1 MSSSYAV
8 ITGETRGLGRTFVE
22 SFWNAGYSLY
32 LPGRDLS
39 TLQEVKDGLSLRL
52 GQTCMVAQCDL
63 SVPAAVRELGEA
75 LSQGDIRVDVL
86 INNAAVQGP
95 IGPVWINDVAG
106 WEVAIQVNLL
116 APMAICRA
124 VVPKMIA
131 AGGGS
136 IINLSG
142 GGATGSRPNFSA
154 YASAKA
160 ALVRFSETLA
170 QEAKPHGV
178 KVNCIA
184 PGAMKTSM
192 MGEVLAAG
200 TALAGAREIDL
211 ATQVLADGGSSMA
224 RVAELALFLASSA
237 SDGITGKLISA
248 VWDDWQQWPQ
258 HLSELET
265 SDVYTLRRIAGRDRG
280 FTWGDK

>member
-1 MSSSYAV
+1 
-8 ITGETRGLGRTFVE
+8 
-22 SFWNAGYSLY
+22 
-32 LPGRDLS
+32 
-39 TLQEVKDGLSLRL
+39 
-52 GQTCMVAQCDL
+52 MVAHCDL
-63 SVPAAVRELGEA
+63 SVPAAVCALGEA

-95 IGPVWINDVAG
+95 IGPAWINDIAG
-106 WEVAIQVNLL
+106 WEAAIQVNLV

-142 GGATGSRPNFSA
+142 GGATGPRPNFSA

-192 MGEVLAAG
+192 MDQVLAVG

-211 ATQVLADGGSSMA
+211 ATQVVADGGSSMA

-237 SDGITGKLISA
+237 SEGITGKLISA
-248 VWDDWQQWPQ
+248 VWDDWQRWPQ

-265 SDVYTLRRIAGRDRG
+265 SDVYTLRRIVGRDRG

>member
-1 MSSSYAV
+1 MSATYAV
-8 ITGETRGLGRTFVE
+8 ITGATGGLGRTLAE
-22 SFWNAGYSLY
+22 SFWHAGYSLH
-32 LPGRDLS
+32 LVGRELGA
-39 TLQEVKDGLSLRL
+39 LHQLREGLSSRL
-52 GQTCMVAQCDL
+52 GQTCMVAHCDL
-63 SVPAAVRELGEA
+63 SVPAAVCALGEA

-95 IGPVWINDVAG
+95 IGPAWINDIAG
-106 WEVAIQVNLL
+106 WEAAIQVNLV

-142 GGATGSRPNFSA
+142 GGATGPRPNFSA

-192 MGEVLAAG
+192 MDQVLAVG

-211 ATQVLADGGSSMA
+211 ATQVVADGGSSMA

-237 SDGITGKLISA
+237 SEGITGKLISA
-248 VWDDWQQWPQ
+248 VWDDWQRWPQ

-265 SDVYTLRRIAGRDRG
+265 SDVYTLRRIVGRDRG

>member
-1 MSSSYAV
+1 
-8 ITGETRGLGRTFVE
+8 VE

-32 LPGRDLS
+32 LPGRDLFA
-39 TLQEVKDGLSLRL
+39 LQEVKDGLSLRL
-52 GQTCMVAQCDL
+52 GQTCTVAHCDL
-63 SVPAAVRELGEA
+63 SEPVAVRALGEA

-86 INNAAVQGP
+86 INNAAIQGP
-95 IGPVWINDVAG
+95 IGPVWSSDVAG
-106 WEVAIQVNLL
+106 WESAIQVNLL

-142 GGATGSRPNFSA
+142 GGATGPRPNFSA

-160 ALVRFSETLA
+160 AMVRFSETLA
-170 QEAKPHGV
+170 QEAKPYGV

-192 MGEVLAAG
+192 MGQVLEAG
-200 TALAGAREIDL
+200 AALAGAREIDL
-211 ATQVLADGGSSMA
+211 ATRVVADGGSSMA

-237 SDGITGKLISA
+237 SHGITGKLISA